1 MEENGRV
8 NQMEIYCIN
17 SMVLSRYLLMHFV
30 KGPQQI
36 KRCCNGFRQLW
47 NGASVSLS
55 NGSKNWFQMKWNR
68 TERKGKP
75 DCICSMVMSRY
86 LLMHFQKGTHF
97 IKRCCDG
104 FGMVHIHDD
113 HYHYDSK
120 WNGTEQNRTERNVRV
135 NQIEIYCINLMVMPR
150 YLLMHQKVLQRV

>member
-86 LLMHFQKGTHF
+86 LLMHFEKGPQFCQKVLRRLWNGPYSWSSLSLWF
-97 IKRCCDG
+97 Q
-104 FGMVHIHDD
+104 M
-113 HYHYDSK
+113 K
-120 WNGTEQNRTERNVRV
+120 WNRTEQNGTECKGGPDRN
-135 NQIEIYCINLMVMPR
+135 
-150 YLLMHQKVLQRV
+150 LLYQFDGHA